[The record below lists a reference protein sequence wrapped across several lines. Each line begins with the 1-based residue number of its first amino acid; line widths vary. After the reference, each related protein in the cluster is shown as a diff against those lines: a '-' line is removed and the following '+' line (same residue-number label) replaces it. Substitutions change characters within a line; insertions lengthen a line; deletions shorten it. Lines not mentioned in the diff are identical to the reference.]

1 MYIYLHI
8 TYHYIPIHIYI
19 YTYLYTYIYIYIYM
33 YCILASFWH
42 QELYAEVSPFVQP
55 CYPVCAALFAHGA
68 EG

>member
-1 MYIYLHI
+1 MITCILHI
-8 TYHYIPIHIYI
+8 IIHIFIYIHIYN
-19 YTYLYTYIYIYIYM
+19 L

-55 CYPVCAALFAHGA
+55 CYPVCAPLFAHA

>member
-19 YTYLYTYIYIYIYM
+19 YIHIYIHTYIYL